1 MAKKS
6 FDIKIAAKDNKD
18 ILTSVGEFT
27 QANKALHVLPE
38 LENFITPLSR
48 EAFAQLEENI
58 LEEGIREPLIVWVNG
73 DREILV
79 DGHNRFQ
86 IAQTHDLP
94 YKRTRKGF
102 KGLEEVKKWMIQNQL
117 GRRNLTDLEL
127 SYFRGLL
134 YNQKKQGWGGKR
146 DAEGTTVKTARL
158 IADEY
163 KVNER
168 TILRDERLYQGIENI
183 GRKNPELKRQVLSG
197 DVKIP
202 KSKIQKLAEIDEIH
216 EIDALSD
223 LIHYFEATA
232 LAVQGPTKT
241 ELSEL
246 VKSMKAILQDIAKT
260 GSSQKVESLEVSLKK
275 LKALLADTG
284 N

>member
-6 FDIKIAAKDNKD
+6 FDIKIASRDNKD

-27 QANKALHVLPE
+27 QANKDVQVLPE
-38 LENFITPLSR
+38 LESFITPLSR
-48 EAFAQLEENI
+48 DAYAQLRENI

-73 DREILV
+73 DQEILV
-79 DGHNRFQ
+79 DGHNRFR
-86 IAQTHDLP
+86 IAKDHDLP
-94 YKRTRKGF
+94 YKKARKGF
-102 KGLEEVKKWMIQNQL
+102 KSIEEVKKWMIQNQL

-146 DAEGTTVKTARL
+146 ETEGIPGKTARM

-183 GRKNPELKRQVLSG
+183 GRKNPDIKRQILSG
-197 DVKIP
+197 DVKIS
-202 KSKIQKLAEIDEIH
+202 KGKIQKLAEMDESR
-216 EIDALSD
+216 EVRGVGDMYSFLEGTPPFEKDAS
-223 LIHYFEATA
+223 A
-232 LAVQGPTKT
+232 T
-241 ELSEL
+241 ELTVL
-246 VKSMKAILQDIAKT
+246 VKSLKRILQDIART
-260 GSSQKVESLEVSLKK
+260 RDVQQVRALEQGLKE
-275 LKALLADTG
+275 LRQLLS
-284 N
+284 

>member
-6 FDIKIAAKDNKD
+6 FDIKIASKDNKD

-27 QANKALHVLPE
+27 QANKEVQVLPE
-38 LENFITPLSR
+38 LESFITPLSR
-48 EAFAQLEENI
+48 DAFAQLRENI
-58 LEEGIREPLIVWVNG
+58 LEEGIREPLMVWVNG
-73 DREILV
+73 DQEILV
-79 DGHNRFQ
+79 DGHNRFR
-86 IAQTHDLP
+86 IAKEYDLP
-94 YKRTRKGF
+94 YKKARKGF

-146 DAEGTTVKTARL
+146 ESEGTPVKTAKL

-183 GRKNPELKRQVLSG
+183 GRKNPGLKRQILSG

-202 KSKIQKLAEIDEIH
+202 KGKIQKLAEMDENH
-216 EIDALSD
+216 EVSGVGDMHA
-223 LIHYFEATA
+223 F
-232 LAVQGPTKT
+232 LAGTPDTTKDPSA
-241 ELSEL
+241 SEITVL
-246 VKSMKAILQDIAKT
+246 VKYMKTLLQEIART
-260 GSSQKVESLEVSLKK
+260 RNGEHVQALEQGVKELRQ
-275 LKALLADTG
+275 LLS
-284 N
+284 